1 MYILKLVVCTCL
13 SVAII
18 VGLTVYVRL
27 MLNIMR
33 NWRDD
38 KMIELTN
45 IKTTDT
51 VRQLRGQ
58 INTMQ
63 NEIMDNQPF
72 VGRLVNPSINYY
84 STDGD
89 NYTLVATN
97 TAMAVQ
103 SSLTA
108 LCFPESNG
116 VFVAGVWGM
125 IKAMA
130 EPQYV
135 GPDRDYMVVSI
146 SVPAI
151 KLATMTDNISTFV
164 SCEHL
169 GLPNVGAIPGLTTK
183 PVQANIT
190 DIMFVNS
197 NNSTSQVTPAIEQG
211 DNICNIIFV
220 RSV

>member
-1 MYILKLVVCTCL
+1 
-13 SVAII
+13 
-18 VGLTVYVRL
+18 
-27 MLNIMR
+27 
-33 NWRDD
+33 
-38 KMIELTN
+38 MIELTN

-63 NEIMDNQPF
+63 NEIMADQPF
-72 VGRLVNPSINYY
+72 VGSLVNPSINYY
-84 STDGD
+84 SFDGD
-89 NYTLVATN
+89 KYTLVATN
-97 TAMAVQ
+97 TAIEVE

-108 LCFPESNG
+108 LCFPEGNG

-130 EPQYV
+130 EPHYV
-135 GPDRDYMVVSI
+135 GSDRDYMLVSI

-164 SCEHL
+164 SCNHL
-169 GLPNVGAIPGLTTK
+169 GLPNVGQIPGFTTK
-183 PVQANIT
+183 PMQANIA
-190 DIMFVNS
+190 DIMFVKS
-197 NNSTSQVTPAIEQG
+197 NESASQVTPSIEQG
-211 DNICNIIFV
+211 DNICNIIFS